1 MYNKLLVTVILV
13 LLTALLLGI
22 GVGIYRSA
30 ALPLHN
36 KSDYLSLEKR
46 VHILE
51 LKFYDM
57 QKK

>member
-1 MYNKLLVTVILV
+1 MYNRLLVTVILV

-30 ALPLHN
+30 SLPLHN
-36 KSDYLSLEKR
+36 KLEYISLEKR
-46 VHILE
+46 ITDLE

-57 QKK
+57 QK